1 MAILKEIYMEKAK
14 GYNPGGRGNS
24 VASCAYRAAKNAK
37 TKGWRTWS
45 IFDQCDV
52 LDMATVIS
60 HKPNT
65 NWYYVL
71 RLEEDLELVWKVL
84 ADNYKDVLN
93 TYLQYQAALE
103 PYEPCE
109 Y

>member
-14 GYNPGGRGNS
+14 GYNSSGRGNS
-24 VASCAYRAAKNAK
+24 VASCAYRAANNAK
-37 TKGWRTWS
+37 TKGWRTWWIS
-45 IFDQCDV
+45 DQCDV

-93 TYLQYQAALE
+93 TYLQYHAALE